1 MRYLRAKTA
10 VRQTAE
16 SFGMTEEQYAAE
28 VRLAVEEAMA
38 NANPYAQKEWKKM
51 FPNGIDGM
59 QCYEII
65 DRLAR
70 WVTVKRTHRF

>member
-1 MRYLRAKTA
+1 MKYLRAKKA
-10 VRQTAE
+10 VRQTADRL
-16 SFGMTEEQYAAE
+16 GMSEGQYAEE

-38 NANPYAQKEWKKM
+38 NADSHAQQEWRRM

-70 WVTVKRTHRF
+70 WIKVKRTHRF